1 MVRFQNLAVTG
12 ATNGIGGDLLLRLVN
27 APGVGD
33 TVAQS
38 LTQNFAGD
46 VGDLLRKI
54 RLAIVDNRQGDFL
67 IHARV
72 DSLQNGTLKA
82 AGEGLY
88 LPVWATGEARVE
100 YRPNQAGAARR
111 FEDHLVTQ
119 PKPERYIAYSGRKSG
134 TER

>member
-1 MVRFQNLAVTG
+1 VRFENLAVTG
-12 ATNGIGGDLLLRLVN
+12 ATDSISGDLLLRLVN

-46 VGDLLRKI
+46 VNDLLRKI

-72 DSLQNGTLKA
+72 DSMTNGTLKA

-100 YRPNQAGAARR
+100 YRPARGAALL
-111 FEDHLVTQ
+111 H
-119 PKPERYIAYSGRKSG
+119 
-134 TER
+134 